1 MDPAQLGLNVP
12 SSLNSEYCLPVVLC
26 ICFHLLHEE
35 ASLLMAEQGTD
46 L

>member
-1 MDPAQLGLNVP
+1 MDTSHLGLNVP

-26 ICFHLLHEE
+26 ICFRLLQEE